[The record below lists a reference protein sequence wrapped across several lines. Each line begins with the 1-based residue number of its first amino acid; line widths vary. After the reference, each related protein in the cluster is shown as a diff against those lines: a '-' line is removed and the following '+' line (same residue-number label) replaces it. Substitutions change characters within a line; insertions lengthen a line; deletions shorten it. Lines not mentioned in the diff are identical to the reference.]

1 MYKSFMKIHLDYGD
15 ISYNQ
20 LNNENFQNKIEKLHY
35 RACLKISGAIQKTS
49 KEKNYDELGL
59 QSLTNR

>member
-1 MYKSFMKIHLDYGD
+1 MKLHLDYGD

-20 LNNENFQNKIEKLHY
+20 LNNENFQNKIKKLHY
-35 RACLKISGAIQKTS
+35 RASLEISGAIQRTS

-59 QSLTNR
+59 QSVTNR

>member
-1 MYKSFMKIHLDYGD
+1 MKIDLDYGD

-59 QSLTNR
+59 QLLTNR

>member
-1 MYKSFMKIHLDYGD
+1 MKLHLDYGD

-20 LNNENFQNKIEKLHY
+20 LYNENFQNKIKKLHY
-35 RACLKISGAIQKTS
+35 RACLEISGAIQRTS

-59 QSLTNR
+59 QSVTNR

>member
-1 MYKSFMKIHLDYGD
+1 MKIDLDYGD

-35 RACLKISGAIQKTS
+35 RACLKISGAIQKTL

>member
-1 MYKSFMKIHLDYGD
+1 MKIHLDYGD

-20 LNNENFQNKIEKLHY
+20 LNNENFQNKIEKLHCK
-35 RACLKISGAIQKTS
+35 ACLEISGAIEKTS
-49 KEKNYDELGL
+49 KEKNYDELDL

>member
-1 MYKSFMKIHLDYGD
+1 MKIHLDYGD

-20 LNNENFQNKIEKLHY
+20 LNNENFQNKIEKLHCK
-35 RACLKISGAIQKTS
+35 ACLEISGAIEKTS